1 MINRGRLQAWIIAVC
16 AHFSVFLDFFWFL
29 FKSNDLS
36 ADWLLVNSRRCHWE
50 NFFMNDVAK
59 KSKVNDVIKNFTCVN
74 SMYHNN
80 YVFMYLAVMV

>member
-1 MINRGRLQAWIIAVC
+1 MCSFFG
-16 AHFSVFLDFFWFL
+16 FPGFFWFL